1 MKKGYSGKLLL
12 AAIALSGS
20 GVALAANGYDSY
32 GATYSGSSSSSSNW
46 RDNIGPYVGLNY
58 TRFEFESEETEREVE
73 PDGVTLR
80 LGMEFN
86 QFLGLEVRGAT
97 GVSADKRRTSLG
109 TAEFDLDRLYGGYLK
124 VSVPVGEMVRPYV
137 IAGYTEAKGEVRFTN
152 SLGTIER
159 ETDTVNDES
168 YGAGIDF
175 NLTDTFGMNLEYM
188 RYLDKDDYEL
198 NAISVG
204 FRSAF

>member
-1 MKKGYSGKLLL
+1 MKKGYSVKLLL
-12 AAIALSGS
+12 AAIALGGS
-20 GVALAANGYDSY
+20 GVALAQDYNTY
-32 GATYSGSSSSSSNW
+32 GASYSGNSSNW

-58 TRFEFESEETEREVE
+58 TRFEFEDENTEREVN

-97 GVSADKRRTSLG
+97 GVSSDKRRTSLG

-124 VSVPVGEMVRPYV
+124 LSVPVGDMVRPY
-137 IAGYTEAKGEVRFTN
+137 IIGGYTEAKGEVKFSTA
-152 SLGTIER
+152 LGSIER
-159 ETDTVNDES
+159 ETDTVSDES
-168 YGAGIDF
+168 YGAGVDF